1 MRRFLLCLPAG
12 LAGAIAAIAIM
23 ALLMAG
29 RLDAAPDLRDGDLI
43 FQQSQSRQSAA
54 IFAATGSNLTHMG
67 IVHLRNGEP
76 FVIES
81 RKSVGEVPLAD
92 WIARGEG
99 GRYMLYRLRGL
110 SVPQAD
116 AILAEA
122 EALKGRPYDIFF
134 RPGREA
140 IYCSELPRVA
150 FAAAGLSIGSEQKLA
165 DLGIDDPAVRALF
178 AERWRQ
184 HPDCAADDGPDACWA
199 RMQTQPVVTPASI
212 AADDRLDL
220 VFSNF

>member
-1 MRRFLLCLPAG
+1 V
-12 LAGAIAAIAIM
+12 
-23 ALLMAG
+23 ALLMTG

-43 FQQSQSRQSAA
+43 FQESQSRQSAA
-54 IFAATGSNLTHMG
+54 IFAATGSRLTHMG
-67 IVHLRNGEP
+67 IVRLRDGEP
-76 FVIES
+76 YVVES
-81 RKSVGEVPLAD
+81 RKSVGEMPLAD
-92 WIARGEG
+92 WIARGKG

-122 EALKGRPYDIFF
+122 DALKGRPYDIFF
-134 RPGREA
+134 RPGKEA
-140 IYCSELPRVA
+140 IYCSELPRLA
-150 FAAAGLSIGSEQKLA
+150 FAAAGLSIGSAQTLA
-165 DLGIDDPAVRALF
+165 DLEIDDPAVQALF

-184 HPDCAADDGPDACWA
+184 HPDCAADDGPDGCWQ
-199 RMQTQPVVTPASI
+199 RLQKQSIVTPASI